1 MPLHNH
7 VLKRGDTILLCIW
20 V

>member
-1 MPLHNH
+1 MHLHNH
-7 VLKRGDTILLCIW
+7 VLKRGDTILSCIW